1 MNPVKYVWAFL
12 LISEGF
18 ATQIETFCSKTE
30 AILTHLTSPTG
41 ALFKELDDIVEHI
54 TCNAIATVTDVQ
66 RLVNATVGVVQ
77 EEVKVL
83 SEEVKYLRAASQI
96 AFLMQGLQFM
106 ALVTYVVAI
115 AVMSCRKR
123 VEKVRAKMEEE
134 QVELL
139 EKRLQDR
146 RSLRRKEA
154 KPTAQ

>member
-1 MNPVKYVWAFL
+1 MEV
-12 LISEGF
+12 
-18 ATQIETFCSKTE
+18 T
-30 AILTHLTSPTG
+30 
-41 ALFKELDDIVEHI
+41 
-54 TCNAIATVTDVQ
+54 AIAVDKAAVEKNSVDEVFAHGIDEM
-66 RLVNATVGVVQ
+66 LLKVSIVNATVGELK
-77 EEVKVL
+77 EEVN
-83 SEEVKYLRAASQI
+83 YLRAASQI
-96 AFLMQGLQFM
+96 ALLMQGLHFL

-139 EKRLQDR
+139 EKRLQDK